1 MAIVLARVGKN
12 VSGISFVL
20 CSKTYVMFVY
30 ESMQSLTGMTVLKG
44 IVGDVRSWACV
55 QNWNTTPDVCYVFP
69 GMTLHSC
76 DINSNV
82 DVVSLAFLRIFSE
95 CIFAKIIDSGL
106 MFVIDSRNVYMWYC
120 GVFACYDSMIH
131 DKIVIYIATNLCF
144 HKCFIWFTSID
155 VKNNSFAVAMM
166 YWFLIIL
173 FSCWRRIIGDCWMKS

>member
-55 QNWNTTPDVCYVFP
+55 QNGNTTPDVCYVFP

-106 MFVIDSRNVYMWYC
+106 MFVIDSRNVYM
-120 GVFACYDSMIH
+120 
-131 DKIVIYIATNLCF
+131 
-144 HKCFIWFTSID
+144 
-155 VKNNSFAVAMM
+155 
-166 YWFLIIL
+166 
-173 FSCWRRIIGDCWMKS
+173 